1 MYKGMLCET
10 PPNDAKLNIDHNF
23 AVLQVRTEVPDGQRA
38 AINRN
43 EDSEV
48 DHADELT

>member
-10 PPNDAKLNIDHNF
+10 PPNDAKLKIDHNLG
-23 AVLQVRTEVPDGQRA
+23 VLQVRIEVPNGQRA
-38 AINRN
+38 TITRN
-43 EDSEV
+43 KDLEV